1 MPPFRAP
8 TAIRRLPLLR
18 GPPLRRPTRRSLLGG
33 RLLGRGLPACGL
45 PARRLLCRRLARGG
59 LPTRGL
65 PPRRLA
71 RSGLLLRCR
80 LAPRGL
86 PPRRLLRCRL
96 ARGGLP
102 STGGLASRGLLR
114 RWLAS
119 RRLAL
124 RGGSLLCGRHRSPP
138 SLGVRTPCAS
148 GVAVRVHSSH
158 PTPRTARRG
167 EGRSSGTR
175 CEPDNRHR
183 SASPPEMNPPSRG
196 RTPPDRVADTVP
208 ALAMGCSDACGPR
221 SLPEITRV

>member
-1 MPPFRAP
+1 VVAMKCARRRRAAEHAGVRTRGRGARPPFRAP

-33 RLLGRGLPACGL
+33 RLLGRGLPACGF
-45 PARRLLCRRLARGG
+45 PARRLLGRRLARGG
-59 LPTRGL
+59 LPTSGL
-65 PPRRLA
+65 SPHRLA
-71 RSGLLLRCR
+71 RSGLLLRCG

-148 GVAVRVHSSH
+148 GVAVRVHSSL
-158 PTPRTARRG
+158 PTPRTAHRG
-167 EGRSSGTR
+167 EGRSVGTR
-175 CEPDNRHR
+175 LHPDNRN
-183 SASPPEMNPPSRG
+183 S
-196 RTPPDRVADTVP
+196 
-208 ALAMGCSDACGPR
+208 SDGAT
-221 SLPEITRV
+221 SLN